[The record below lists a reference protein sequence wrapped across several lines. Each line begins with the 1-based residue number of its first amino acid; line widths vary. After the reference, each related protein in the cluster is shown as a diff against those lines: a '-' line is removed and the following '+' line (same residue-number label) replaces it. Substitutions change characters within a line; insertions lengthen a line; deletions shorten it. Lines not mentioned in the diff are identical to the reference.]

1 MQQLPIPFVLTH
13 SQPAHASGYWTP
25 PSGTNL
31 ARRAAGKRFS
41 VMAMVLLVL
50 GLELAVGPQRVLAQR
65 PLGVDVSDHQP
76 GIDWSSVKASGIT
89 FAWAKAT
96 EATGYFATTFA
107 PNEINGKAAGVYIGA
122 YDFARPDLV
131 SPTAEAAYFW
141 SIAGSYIKPD
151 GRTLMPMLDFETFDG
166 CVGASSYADWANEW
180 CNTIMAFAAAQGI
193 TVRPVIYTTTAEA
206 CYLNSN
212 SAQWIPWIAN
222 PSGENAQTGSPWDY
236 TSYDYCN
243 LWGGWTVWQYSWS
256 GSVPGISVAV
266 DLDVYNGNLSSLI
279 STLVIGTPPVI
290 TNPPVSLV
298 CTQGNPAAFT
308 VVAGPAPLNYQW
320 RKNGGDVSGATASAL
335 TLAGVTTN
343 DAASYTVMVNN
354 LAGSVTSAVATL
366 TVLAPPAITIE
377 PQSSGL
383 CQGAPAALTLGAT
396 GTAPLFYQWRWN
408 SFSFAPGT
416 GGSPCTVYNP
426 GSYSCVV
433 SNRVGMVTSDVA
445 VLSVTYPPA
454 ITNPLPAA
462 AVVVQGSC
470 SNLSVG
476 AGGTAPVYYQWHWNS
491 TAFSAST
498 AASAWSAC
506 SAGSYWCVLSNSC
519 GMATSAVTVLSVVM
533 PPVVT
538 SQPQSRTNL
547 AGWGSLMSVGA
558 SGTGPLYYQWHW
570 NDTVYPPDTASSLM
584 AYNAGSYWVGISNLS
599 GMGTQ
604 SATALLVLTNALP
617 GRFEAI
623 ERLSDGSVA
632 LRMSGTAGTNYTLLW
647 TRDWSNWSTLARCS
661 VAAAR
666 SSTTDPWATNH
677 GQRFYR
683 LRLGL

>member
-1 MQQLPIPFVLTH
+1 MAVTDSSGVPMDGFVIDAEAEYIGQSANAITYCQGLRTQFPNRFLAHAPYPIPSNYPMFPYIEFGQYCDAVFPQDYWYDQLGTTPEDML
-13 SQPAHASGYWTP
+13 SRQNSDFIYWQNIWLSNGHA
-25 PSGTNL
+25 
-31 ARRAAGKRFS
+31 
-41 VMAMVLLVL
+41 
-50 GLELAVGPQRVLAQR
+50 
-65 PLGVDVSDHQP
+65 
-76 GIDWSSVKASGIT
+76 SSVKPLYPIGQGFQGNSPVPIPGSELTRFYNAVKSASPCATAGGYQGI
-89 FAWAKAT
+89 
-96 EATGYFATTFA
+96 
-107 PNEINGKAAGVYIGA
+107 
-122 YDFARPDLV
+122 
-131 SPTAEAAYFW
+131 SFW
-141 SIAGSYIKPD
+141 SCQHHTTDEWNAIAA
-151 GRTLMPMLDFETFDG
+151 MTF
-166 CVGASSYADWANEW
+166 V
-180 CNTIMAFAAAQGI
+180 
-193 TVRPVIYTTTAEA
+193 
-206 CYLNSN
+206 
-212 SAQWIPWIAN
+212 
-222 PSGENAQTGSPWDY
+222 
-236 TSYDYCN
+236 
-243 LWGGWTVWQYSWS
+243 
-256 GSVPGISVAV
+256 
-266 DLDVYNGNLSSLI
+266 SL
-279 STLVIGTPPVI
+279 PVI

-647 TRDWSNWSTLARCS
+647 TRDWSNWPGLGPL
-661 VAAAR
+661 
-666 SSTTDPWATNH
+666 SSGDGRFDYTDLSATNASS
-677 GQRFYR
+677 RFYR